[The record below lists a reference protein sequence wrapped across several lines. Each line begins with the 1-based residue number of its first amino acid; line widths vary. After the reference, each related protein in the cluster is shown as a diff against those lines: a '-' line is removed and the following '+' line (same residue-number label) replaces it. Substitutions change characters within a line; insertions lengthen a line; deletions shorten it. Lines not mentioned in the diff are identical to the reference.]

1 MKRIIRLT
9 ESDLTRIVRRVI
21 NEQVPSWALSQDMN
35 FYDDKSQSGRPYSV
49 TITPNSDEIW
59 KDYDGYVDI
68 PVKSD
73 LFKSLTFS
81 CFKQNSDPGSFY
93 LEYGNFSNKSG
104 ETKVV
109 YNKTIAEKYFAPQFC
124 SKNSQG
130 LWVQKVENPDF
141 AANQGGMDKGMA

>member
-109 YNKTIAEKYFAPQFC
+109 
-124 SKNSQG
+124 
-130 LWVQKVENPDF
+130 
-141 AANQGGMDKGMA
+141 